1 MKVVTEIEV
10 PDYVYQHF
18 LKEAEPW
25 ARKTAE
31 DMMAFYLA
39 RYVRQKQ
46 YRQAKKQE
54 QTTTEQK

>member
-1 MKVVTEIEV
+1 MKIVTEIEV
-10 PDYVYQHF
+10 PDYVYRHF

-31 DMMAFYLA
+31 DMMAGYLA

-46 YRQAKKQE
+46 YRQEKKQNPPIDK
-54 QTTTEQK
+54 QK